1 MFVSSLI
8 HQRFLIKR
16 QLKDSIMIEG
26 STSVRPKYFFA
37 SFKLKKGDNARQVG
51 KVTIEQD

>member
-8 HQRFLIKR
+8 HKRFLIKR